1 MMNCVIIDDEPL
13 AREGISNYVREVD
26 FLHSVGIGNNPVDL
40 IQLLDQQEVDLV
52 FLDIQMPKMNGID
65 FLRMA
70 RNPPLVILT
79 TAFPSYALEG
89 YELDV
94 VDYLLKPITF
104 NRFLKAIHKARDLHQ
119 LLARPSVGEPGPV
132 VVPTDYF
139 FIKCDQKYEK
149 IFFSDILFIQAMQN
163 YVTIFTEKGKF
174 MTLLSMKNMEEN
186 LDNRAFKRV
195 HKSYI
200 VATSRIDSIEN
211 NEILIRSFRIPVSR
225 NYYSEVI
232 DRIISERLWRQ

>member
-1 MMNCVIIDDEPL
+1 
-13 AREGISNYVREVD
+13 
-26 FLHSVGIGNNPVDL
+26 
-40 IQLLDQQEVDLV
+40 
-52 FLDIQMPKMNGID
+52 
-65 FLRMA
+65 
-70 RNPPLVILT
+70 
-79 TAFPSYALEG
+79 
-89 YELDV
+89 
-94 VDYLLKPITF
+94 
-104 NRFLKAIHKARDLHQ
+104 
-119 LLARPSVGEPGPV
+119 
-132 VVPTDYF
+132 
-139 FIKCDQKYEK
+139 
-149 IFFSDILFIQAMQN
+149 MQN

-232 DRIISERLWRQ
+232 DRIISERLWRK